1 MLRFGGPQKIRGRA
15 KIGPRPFSLTC
26 VLHIGFEN
34 VLSCQQDASIA
45 HRFHTMREK
54 HPQKFNSRYSFTLCV
69 CVWFSCNSTVICLEQ
84 RFQMWGLGPHSGA
97 LSCCFKVTGTQI
109 NFLVFVLICSFVG
122 KPVRKKK
129 LRTDP
134 WSLVFV
140 RCLTHRHVVLG
151 DSRCLQLRLFADRP
165 RPFMKNKW
173 KWKVKLFLLSSL
185 QDEEQ
190 TVVFWIC
197 HFRNHLRFLQE
208 AEWKSHDRGEWG
220 GGAQN
225 VGVGT
230 DLVPSLWTDA
240 LTLLFRL

>member
-140 RCLTHRHVVLG
+140 RVWLIVTSSSVTAGVCSCDCSLTGPAHLWKISESEKSNSFYFLHYR
-151 DSRCLQLRLFADRP
+151 
-165 RPFMKNKW
+165 MKNKLW
-173 KWKVKLFLLSSL
+173 YFEFATSETISASCKKLSESL
-185 QDEEQ
+185 TIE
-190 TVVFWIC
+190 V
-197 HFRNHLRFLQE
+197 
-208 AEWKSHDRGEWG
+208 S
-220 GGAQN
+220 GGA
-225 VGVGT
+225 GPKT
-230 DLVPSLWTDA
+230 
-240 LTLLFRL
+240 